1 MARIVG
7 ISGSLR
13 KASFNASLLRAAQ
26 RVAPASLQIEIASI
40 AGVPPFDADLEAQGM
55 PAAVTALK
63 EALAAAD
70 GLLLVTPEYNGSVP
84 GVLKNAIDWMSRPA
98 SDITRVFGDK
108 PVGLIGAT
116 PGMGG
121 TRLSQAAWLPIFR
134 VLELRPWFGKQLYV
148 AGAGKVF
155 DASGAVVD
163 EKIEKLLTDFMA
175 GFASF
180 VNAGR

>member
-40 AGVPPFDADLEAQGM
+40 AGVPPFDADLEALAV
-55 PAAVTALK
+55 PSAVTSLK
-63 EALAAAD
+63 EALASAD

-98 SDITRVFGDK
+98 SDISRVFGNK

-134 VLELRPWFGKQLYV
+134 GS
-148 AGAGKVF
+148 
-155 DASGAVVD
+155 ASSCTWPAPARCSMPAARSS
-163 EKIEKLLTDFMA
+163 TRRSRA
-175 GFASF
+175 C
-180 VNAGR
+180 